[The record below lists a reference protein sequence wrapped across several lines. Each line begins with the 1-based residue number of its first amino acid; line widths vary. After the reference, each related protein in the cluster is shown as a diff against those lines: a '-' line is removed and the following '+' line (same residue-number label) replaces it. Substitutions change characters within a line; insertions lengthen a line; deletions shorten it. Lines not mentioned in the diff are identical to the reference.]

1 MEIVIFY
8 IDIPERHSVYT
19 RDLFKNCT
27 DLEVTDNFIRFKSK
41 KVTYCFFFHAIKG
54 YAIEEA

>member
-1 MEIVIFY
+1 MEIEILY
-8 IDIPERHSVYT
+8 IDNSTRHGCT

-27 DLEVTDNFIRFKSK
+27 DLEITDNFIRFKSK

-54 YAIEEA
+54 YTIEEV